1 MRNQV
6 EGDGYYWTI
15 FDDASQREIIIQNC
29 TCLSDILM
37 DFTIKVVVKNMF
49 GIDKARKA
57 WPEVIEEYAYG
68 EK

>member
-1 MRNQV
+1 MRSQV

-15 FDDASQREIIIQNC
+15 FDDASEREIIIQHC

-37 DFTIKVVVKNMF
+37 DFTITALVKNMF
-49 GIDKARKA
+49 GIVTARNA
-57 WPEVIEEYAYG
+57 WPEAIEEYAYG